1 MAVSRRPAKKEDII
15 SIFDLVK
22 SDTLIEDC
30 YEAANMIMIKGRL
43 SDQAVNVQESDDLPE
58 IKKIPILNG
67 RMRV

>member
-58 IKKIPILNG
+58 IKKIHILNG